1 MSKGD
6 QGAFY
11 FGLINRLLEQMGVPK
26 EDRKEHKDQIHS
38 LLKDY
43 FNVKSFKDLSDS
55 QKHTYS
61 QQAEM
66 LLKRE
71 WGLDAD
77 LDDELKF

>member
-11 FGLINRLLEQMGVPK
+11 FGLIHRLLEQMGVPK
-26 EDRKEHKDQIHS
+26 EDRAVHKDQIHS

-43 FNVKSFKDLSDS
+43 FNVSSFKDLSDKEKHLFS
-55 QKHTYS
+55 QK
-61 QQAEM
+61 AEM